1 MNFWSPCQLQNNSDY
16 VVYDYFIDS
25 LDKWNQV
32 QAIDSNIMPVK
43 LICLVFYCQLQSY
56 SQIFKPTCSKIPSIL

>member
-43 LICLVFYCQLQSY
+43 LIYLVFYC
-56 SQIFKPTCSKIPSIL
+56 